1 LLISF
6 LFIVLFFGIWKII
19 KRLAMIVRELI
30 NPESI
35 VIVGGSNDI
44 TKPGGRILKN
54 IIEGG
59 YNGQLYAVNPKEDI
73 VQGIKCYSQVAE
85 LPKVELAIIA
95 IAAKYTPETVE
106 NLINEKG
113 TKGFIILSA
122 GFSEVGEEGTILE
135 NNIANIIEKAGGSLI
150 GPNCIGVLTPRYKGS
165 FAGPIPKLDNKGV
178 DFVSG
183 SGATAVFILET
194 AIPMGLTFASLY
206 SVGNSAQIGVED
218 VLEYWDET
226 FNPETSPKVKML
238 YLEKVDNPKKFLQ
251 HSKSLINKGCRIC
264 AIKAG
269 MTDAG
274 SRAASSHTGALAG
287 SDDAV
292 HALFRKAGIVRCY
305 GREQLIYTAG
315 VLAHKE
321 LKGKNIAVITH
332 AGGPGVMLTDALSKS
347 GLNVPQLTGEKAD
360 ELLAQLFHGSA
371 VGNPI
376 DFLATGTAE
385 QLGLILDYVEN
396 QFDNIDAS
404 VVIFGTPGLFD
415 VKPVYR
421 LLHNK
426 MKTSRKPIY
435 PVLPSTILAREA
447 IEDFLSLG
455 RINFPE
461 EVNLGWAI
469 ARVFNTPK
477 PADLNGIPEVNTKAI
492 RTVIDNSVNGYLP
505 PEKVCELLDASGI
518 SRVAEA
524 KAITKDDAVPKAKE
538 LGYPVVMKVVGP
550 IHKSDIGGVSLFVTD
565 DDSVEKEYDRL
576 MAIPD
581 ANSVLIQP
589 MLKGIEL
596 FAGATK
602 ETDFGHLVLCG
613 LGGIFIE
620 ILKDVTKSLTPISKP
635 EAIDMIRNLKSYGL
649 IKGARGQK
657 GVSEEMFA
665 DVIVRLS
672 ALLEAAPEIAEM
684 DLNPLIGTMEFV
696 TAVDAR
702 IRVEK

>member
-1 LLISF
+1 
-6 LFIVLFFGIWKII
+6 
-19 KRLAMIVRELI
+19 MIVRELI
-30 NPESI
+30 NPKSI
-35 VIVGGSNDI
+35 VIVGASNDI
-44 TKPGGRILKN
+44 SKPGGRILKN

-73 VQGIKCYSQVAE
+73 VQGIKCFKETSQ
-85 LPKVELAIIA
+85 LPDVELAIIA

-106 NLINEKG
+106 SLINEKS
-113 TKGFIILSA
+113 TKAFIVLSA
-122 GFSEVGEEGTILE
+122 GFSEVGSEGKILE
-135 NNIANIIEKAGGSLI
+135 QKVAKLVNDANGSLI
-150 GPNCIGVLTPRYKGS
+150 GPNCIGVLTPRYMGS
-165 FAGPIPKLDNKGV
+165 FAGPIPKLDKWGV

-194 AIPMGLTFASLY
+194 AIPMGLTFASLF

-218 VLEYWDET
+218 VLEYWDNT
-226 FNPETSPKVKML
+226 YDPEISPRVKML
-238 YLEKVDNPKKFLQ
+238 YLEKIDNPKKFLA
-251 HSKSLINKGCRIC
+251 HSQSLINKGCRIC

-305 GREQLIYTAG
+305 SREQLIYTAG
-315 VLAHKE
+315 VLMHRQ
-321 LKGKNIAVITH
+321 LRGKNIAVITH

-347 GLNVPQLTGEKAD
+347 GMNVPKIEGEKAD

-385 QLGLILDYVEN
+385 QLGLIIDYVEN
-396 QFDNIDAS
+396 HFDHIDGS

-426 MKTSRKPIY
+426 MKTCKKPIY
-435 PVLPSTILAREA
+435 PVLPSTILAKEA

-455 RINFPE
+455 RVNFPE

-469 ARVFNTPK
+469 ARVYNTPK
-477 PADLNGIPEVNTKAI
+477 PSENEGIPEVDIKEI
-492 RTVIDNSVNGYLP
+492 RKVIESAENGYLP
-505 PEKVCELLDASGI
+505 PEKVQSLLDAAGI
-518 SRVAEA
+518 SRVGEA
-524 KAITKDDAVPKAKE
+524 VALNKSDAVSHARR

-550 IHKSDIGGVSLFVTD
+550 VHKSDIGGVSLFIGSDETAA
-565 DDSVEKEYDRL
+565 KEFDRL
-576 MAIPD
+576 MAIPE
-581 ANSVLIQP
+581 AKSVLIQP

-596 FAGATK
+596 FAGAKK
-602 ETDFGHLVLCG
+602 EAGFGHLVMCG
-613 LGGIFIE
+613 MGGIFIE
-620 ILKDVTKSLTPISKP
+620 ILKDVTKALTPVSMP
-635 EAIDMIRNLKSYGL
+635 EALEMIKNLRSRGL
-649 IKGARGQK
+649 IEGARGQRGAGK
-657 GVSEEMFA
+657 ELFA
-665 DVIVRLS
+665 EAIVRLS

-684 DLNPLIGTMEFV
+684 DLNPLIGTPEYV